1 MEDME
6 HMEHMNGAHE
16 WSTWSIWSI
25 WLEHMEGALNN
36 GWRKQYGWSIE
47 LCMEL
52 AIYLSYR

>member
-36 GWRKQYGWSIE
+36 GWSIMDRA
-47 LCMEL
+47 LNYVYSL
-52 AIYLSYR
+52 LSTCLTVE